1 MKYHQNILEAIGHT
15 PLIKLNNM
23 VDETMATILVKA
35 EFLNPAGSIKD
46 RMAAHIVRK
55 AEEEGKIKPGGTL
68 VEGTSGNTGQGLAM
82 VAAVKDYNCIFTMP
96 DKMSQEKADMM
107 MAFGAE
113 VVVTPTNVAHDD
125 PENYCQKAM
134 NIAAETP
141 NSLFTDQYNNPA
153 NIEAHYL
160 TTGPEIW
167 EDTDG
172 QVDYFVAGASTGGT
186 VTGTGRYLKEQ
197 AAKAGR
203 KVQVI
208 ASDPEGSIFYDLFYK
223 TGHID
228 PHPYKVEGIGNDVH
242 CDCLDLSVLDQVIRH
257 SDKDAFLTA
266 RRLTRE
272 EGIFAGGSSGAN
284 VLAAL
289 QVARE
294 AGPGKIVVAMLP
306 DSGSRYIS
314 KIFNDDYMDSL

>member
-1 MKYHQNILEAIGHT
+1 
-15 PLIKLNNM
+15 
-23 VDETMATILVKA
+23 
-35 EFLNPAGSIKD
+35 
-46 RMAAHIVRK
+46 
-55 AEEEGKIKPGGTL
+55 
-68 VEGTSGNTGQGLAM
+68 M
-82 VAAVKDYNCIFTMP
+82 VAAVKGYQCIFTMP
-96 DKMSQEKADMM
+96 DKMSKEKADMM
-107 MAFGAE
+107 KAFGAE

-134 NIAAETP
+134 SIAGNTP
-141 NSLFTDQYNNPA
+141 NSLYTDQYNNPD

-172 QVDYFVAGASTGGT
+172 LVDYFVAGASTGGT

-203 KVQVI
+203 NVQVI

-223 TGHID
+223 TGKID
-228 PHPYKVEGIGNDVH
+228 PYPYKVEGIGNDVL
-242 CDCLDLSVLDQVIRH
+242 CDCLDLSVLDRVIRH
-257 SDKDAFLTA
+257 SDKEAFLTA

-284 VLAAL
+284 VLVAL
-289 QVARE
+289 LVAKE

-306 DSGSRYIS
+306 DSGNRYIS
-314 KIFNDDYMDSL
+314 KIFNDEYMDSL

>member
-15 PLIKLNNM
+15 PLIKLNHM

-35 EFLNPAGSIKD
+35 EFLNPSGSIKD
-46 RMAAHIVRK
+46 RMAAHIVQK
-55 AEEEGKIKPGGTL
+55 AEEEGRLHPGGTL

-82 VAAVKDYNCIFTMP
+82 AAAVKGYKTILTMP

-107 MAFGAE
+107 MAFGAK
-113 VVVTPTNVAHDD
+113 VVVTPTNVDHDD

-134 NIAAETP
+134 SIANETP
-141 NSLFTDQYNNPA
+141 NSLYTDQYNNPA

-167 EDTDG
+167 DDTDG
-172 QVDYFVAGASTGGT
+172 LVDYFVAGASTGGT

-197 AAKAGR
+197 AAKVGR
-203 KVQVI
+203 EVKVI

-223 TGHID
+223 TGKLD

-242 CDCLDLSVLDQVIRH
+242 CDCLDLDVLDGLIRH
-257 SDKDAFLTA
+257 TDKDAFLTA

-289 QVARE
+289 QIAKE

-314 KIFNDDYMDSL
+314 KIFNDEYMNSL